1 MMEQIRVIDGKP
13 FITTKQ
19 GKRDVFQPP
28 AQVIANAQQ
37 RIAEVGKIIVA
48 LRQSDQAVQDRLNTA
63 TLAGESTEP
72 IRAELQAIADE
83 IRDAEHDVTEAHSVI
98 DQVHELVDTH
108 TAQAIQQA
116 DSERLDATLAFFTNF
131 LKDNQ

>member
-1 MMEQIRVIDGKP
+1 MELRIIDKKP
-13 FITTKQ
+13 FIATKQ

-28 AQVIANAQQ
+28 AKVITDAQQ
-37 RIAEVGKIIVA
+37 RITQAGKIIEA
-48 LRQSDQAVQDRLNTA
+48 LRQSDQAVQRRLDTA

-98 DQVHELVDTH
+98 DQVHELVDEH
-108 TAQAIQQA
+108 AAQAIQQTDTA
-116 DSERLDATLAFFTNF
+116 RIDAVLETFTTFIKENT
-131 LKDNQ
+131 